1 MKKILFLIVA
11 ATLLSFSA
19 MAQTPVYSFPFD
31 NSYSASVGT
40 GTFTS
45 NTGTSFTADRNGN
58 ANSAVSINNT
68 GLSATLAGLPYGSAA
83 RSVSMWVKLNAMR
96 VDYNYLYTYGTGTN
110 GGYDG
115 ASIRSEERRV
125 GKEC

>member
-45 NTGTSFTADRNGN
+45 NTGTSFTTDRNGN

-96 VDYNYLYTYGTGTN
+96 EIGRAHV
-110 GGYDG
+110 
-115 ASIRSEERRV
+115 
-125 GKEC
+125 